1 MMIAMI
7 SDRTMV
13 FSGEPGFHGV
23 AGGPK
28 RVREAMNDLLTELGI
43 TMRQDKESGRPRINK
58 EGSYLDRL
66 QKAKGVF
73 FEV

>member
-1 MMIAMI
+1 
-7 SDRTMV
+7 
-13 FSGEPGFHGV
+13 
-23 AGGPK
+23 
-28 RVREAMNDLLTELGI
+28 
-43 TMRQDKESGRPRINK
+43 MRQDKESGRPRINK